1 MTTTKPSSPVTN
13 SIELKER
20 IKDMVITSPD
30 FVFEKISFFSI
41 LQEKG
46 LGNINVLDYVE
57 KAVDKVMNTPEDV
70 CLNAFREM
78 AGMSHLS
85 PYKFIRTMLAK
96 EVIQIKYGLDAE
108 DSIIDFFG
116 WLAVYYRYM
125 EKKKEERKERK
136 IKMY

>member
-1 MTTTKPSSPVTN
+1 MMNQREQSSSVSSSAIIN
-13 SIELKER
+13 NVELKEKV
-20 IKDMVITSPD
+20 KDMVIVSPN
-30 FVFEKISFFSI
+30 FVYEKMSFFSI

-46 LGNINVLDYVE
+46 LGNINVLDYID
-57 KAVDKVMNTPEDV
+57 KAVDKVMDTPEDV

-78 AGMSHLS
+78 VGMSHLS

-116 WLAVYYRYM
+116 WMAVYYRYI
-125 EKKKEERKERK
+125 EKKKGKK
-136 IKMY
+136 K

>member
-1 MTTTKPSSPVTN
+1 MMNQEQPSSITN

-20 IKDMVITSPD
+20 IKDMVIVSPD
-30 FVFEKISFFSI
+30 FVYEKMSFFSI
-41 LQEKG
+41 LQENG

-57 KAVDKVMNTPEDV
+57 KAVDKVMDTPEDV

-78 AGMSHLS
+78 TGMSHLS
-85 PYKFIRTMLAK
+85 PKKFIRTMLAK

-116 WLAVYYRYM
+116 WMAVYYRYM
-125 EKKKEERKERK
+125 EKKKEMKK
-136 IKMY
+136 

>member
-1 MTTTKPSSPVTN
+1 MTATEQPSSSIN
-13 SIELKER
+13 SIELKEKVKDKVMYSPEFMIER
-20 IKDMVITSPD
+20 IT
-30 FVFEKISFFSI
+30 FFNI

-46 LGNINVLDYVE
+46 LGNINIMDYIDR
-57 KAVDKVMNTPEDV
+57 AVDKVMDTPEDV

-116 WLAVYYRYM
+116 WMAVYYRYM
-125 EKKKEERKERK
+125 EKKKEMKK
-136 IKMY
+136 

>member
-1 MTTTKPSSPVTN
+1 MNQEQPSSPVTN

-20 IKDMVITSPD
+20 IKDMVIVSPD
-30 FVFEKISFFSI
+30 FVFEKMAFFSI

-46 LGNINVLDYVE
+46 LGNINVLDYID
-57 KAVDKVMNTPEDV
+57 KAVDKVMDTPEDV

-78 AGMSHLS
+78 VGMSHLS

-96 EVIQIKYGLDAE
+96 EIIQIKYGLDAE

-116 WLAVYYRYM
+116 WMAVYYRYI
-125 EKKKEERKERK
+125 EKKKGKK
-136 IKMY
+136 K

>member
-1 MTTTKPSSPVTN
+1 MMNQELPSSVTN

-20 IKDMVITSPD
+20 IKDMVIVSPD
-30 FVFEKISFFSI
+30 FVYEKMSFFSI
-41 LQEKG
+41 LQENG
-46 LGNINVLDYVE
+46 LGNNNVLDYVE

-78 AGMSHLS
+78 VGMSHLS

-96 EVIQIKYGLDAE
+96 EIIQIKYGLDAE

-116 WLAVYYRYM
+116 WLAVYYRYI
-125 EKKKEERKERK
+125 EKKKENNKERER
-136 IKMY
+136 

>member
-1 MTTTKPSSPVTN
+1 MMNQEQPSSITN
-13 SIELKER
+13 SIELKEKV
-20 IKDMVITSPD
+20 KDMVITSPD
-30 FVFEKISFFSI
+30 FVYEKMSFFSI

-46 LGNINVLDYVE
+46 LGNNNVLDYVE

-78 AGMSHLS
+78 VGMSHLS

-96 EVIQIKYGLDAE
+96 EIIQIKYGLDAE

-116 WLAVYYRYM
+116 WMAVYYRYI
-125 EKKKEERKERK
+125 EKKKEMKK
-136 IKMY
+136 